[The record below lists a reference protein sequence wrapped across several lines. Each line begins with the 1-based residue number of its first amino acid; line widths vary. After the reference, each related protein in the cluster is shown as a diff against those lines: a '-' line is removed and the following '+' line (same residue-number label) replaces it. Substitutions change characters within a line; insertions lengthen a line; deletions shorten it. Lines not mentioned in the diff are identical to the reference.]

1 MAAEQN
7 TRSSQT
13 GDKPLAET
21 GNASNA
27 SPHNADMEPI
37 NDNRLLSG
45 EAEKYLR
52 EAGNI
57 EDMPDGQDEAE
68 ADEVIASEGA

>member
-1 MAAEQN
+1 MANNHDPN
-7 TRSSQT
+7 TA
-13 GDKPLAET
+13 GKPAPT
-21 GNASNA
+21 GNASNP
-27 SPHNADMEPI
+27 SPHGGDTEPI

-57 EDMPDGQDEAE
+57 EDMPDAGDEE
-68 ADEVIASEGA
+68 RADGEEKS